1 MLETQTTLVGF
12 TLISGTVAMQTALL
26 FGSLYN
32 AIRYPDAA
40 QAFYLHLDKEQQHVF
55 N

>member
-40 QAFYLHLDKEQQHVF
+40 QAFYLHLDKEQQHIF